1 MSDLLGPFDS
11 LSSVLLKL
19 GNGGVQRVRLS
30 LQRLHLLPDCIH
42 LGALLEN
49 MLGFKELLII

>member
-49 MLGFKELLII
+49 RYVRF